1 MEVSPIIV
9 FAYNRP
15 EHLRNTITR
24 LGQNKLA
31 DQSILFVFC
40 DGPKPNAT
48 QEQLAKVQAARK
60 VAHEVVVVPA
70 FKEVHIIE
78 RDENL
83 GLGTSIIT
91 GVTEIINKYG
101 KVIVL
106 EDDLETSP
114 YFLSYMNQCLEHYE
128 ARKSVFSVTGLSR
141 PHPERFFPIDY
152 PYDVYVSLKHHPW
165 SWATW
170 ADRWSQVDWS
180 AKAYDEVANSL
191 QMLEAFKRLGDDEW
205 EELTMQVKEGRQIW
219 SARFAFAHF
228 VNNAVSIAPIKTYVR
243 NIGAGADS
251 SNCTTENLG
260 RWEIDESDL
269 CNTPEL
275 RLLDVLYEDSRI
287 VNAWYSFFKK
297 DRRSLLG
304 RLKNWYGRKFL
315 HRDEY
320 ALKGRVYAE

>member
-219 SARFAFAHF
+219 SASFAFAHF